1 MRSSKPVPQPKRH
14 RPRRSESPRS
24 RLSTMTAAPAPR
36 SPLPRWAETLRQKY
50 LAGEASTF
58 VLYRN
63 VFDQFLVGATVHTL
77 QSFLVEALFK
87 DTKKNI
93 CEISLER
100 GVRVLQGTESA
111 LFAASPAHSTEPF
124 SMPLALAALEG
135 QMRSS
140 RSTALIVPYADALLP
155 AGDASFMA
163 QQDRQTYLTFHRWS
177 LDKQLTGGDNITVLI
192 CESLNALNPGL
203 LSNPK
208 VAAIE
213 VPMPDAELR
222 RRVIAHFAPQLQTQQ
237 VDLFAERT
245 GGLRTVQ
252 LASILASSDEQGMN
266 LEQRQ
271 ALILQ
276 LLDGSANAPERA
288 ATLAQITAGM
298 TPAEIGKLVEPG
310 KQVPERNTQE
320 EVLKI
325 IHARKRE
332 MIEKECAG
340 LIEFIDPKHS
350 LSNVGGH
357 EHIKHELLAIAKNL
371 KSGNTTLTP
380 MGLLAV
386 GPMGS
391 GKTFVIKAF
400 LKEAE
405 LSAVALKNFRSKWVG
420 STEANLERVLAT
432 VKAMGPIAVIIDEG
446 DRSFGSGEG
455 SGGDDGTS
463 SRVIA
468 RLKEFMA
475 DTENRGQVLFIM
487 MTNRPDKLDSD
498 IKRPGRLDRKI
509 PFFYCDTPQ
518 ERAQVL
524 QAVLS
529 RYGQAPSTS
538 TEELLA
544 LCAALEGYS
553 NADLEALALLSVEM
567 AAQQG
572 SSLSKEIMEA
582 AAQDFMP
589 PQERDMIEF
598 MELLA
603 VSETSR
609 RSLLPQ
615 RYRSMALADIQS
627 QLQNARRRALAR

>member
-1 MRSSKPVPQPKRH
+1 VTTPS
-14 RPRRSESPRS
+14 
-24 RLSTMTAAPAPR
+24 AARNAL
-36 SPLPRWAETLRQKY
+36 PLWAETLRQKY

-63 VFDQFLVGATVHTL
+63 VFDNFLVGDTLHAL
-77 QSFLVEALFK
+77 QSFLVNELFK
-87 DTKKNI
+87 DTKKHV
-93 CEISLER
+93 CEVSLER
-100 GVRVLQGTESA
+100 GIRVLGGKTESLLLA
-111 LFAASPAHSTEPF
+111 FASSNTEAGAG
-124 SMPLALAALEG
+124 SLQQSLHALES
-135 QMRSS
+135 QMRSEQS
-140 RSTALIVPYADALLP
+140 MAVIVPYADALLP
-155 AGDASFMA
+155 AGDPSFMS

-177 LDKQLTGGDNITVLI
+177 LDKTLTSGDNITILVT
-192 CESLNALNPGL
+192 ESLNAINPGL

-213 VPMPDAELR
+213 IPMPDLASR
-222 RRVIAHFAPQLQTQQ
+222 KRVIAFLAPRLSEEQLT
-237 VDLFAERT
+237 LFSERT
-245 GGLRTVQ
+245 GGLRTLQ
-252 LASILASSDEQGMN
+252 LASIMAGSAGHGLSED
-266 LEQRQ
+266 QRR

-276 LLDGSANAPERA
+276 LLAGTPDAEARA
-288 ATLAQITAGM
+288 ATMATITAGM
-298 TPAEIGKLVEPG
+298 TPAEITRLIEPG
-310 KQVPERNTQE
+310 KTAPPADANA

-325 IHARKRE
+325 IHTRKRE

-340 LIEFIDPKHS
+340 LIEFIEPRHD
-350 LSNVGGH
+350 LSAVGGQ
-357 EHIKHELLAIAKNL
+357 EHIKHELIAIARNL
-371 KSGNTTLTP
+371 KAGETTLTP

-400 LKEAE
+400 LKEAG

-446 DRSFGSGEG
+446 DRSFGSG
-455 SGGDDGTS
+455 GGEDSDGGTS

-475 DTENRGQVLFIM
+475 DTENRGQVLFVM
-487 MTNRPDKLDSD
+487 MTNRPDKLDTD

-509 PFFYCDTPQ
+509 PFFYCETAA
-518 ERAQVL
+518 ERVQVL

-529 RYGQAPSTS
+529 RYDETCVASQD
-538 TEELLA
+538 ELIA
-544 LCAALEGYS
+544 LCETLTGYS
-553 NADLEALALLSVEM
+553 NADLEALALLAVEL
-567 AAQQG
+567 ARNQASALNAQVLLQ
-572 SSLSKEIMEA
+572 

-609 RSLLPQ
+609 RSMLPQ
-615 RYRSMALADIQS
+615 RYRDMPIEDIQNK
-627 QLQNARRRALAR
+627 LNEAKRRALTR

>member
-1 MRSSKPVPQPKRH
+1 MNAVST
-14 RPRRSESPRS
+14 PRN
-24 RLSTMTAAPAPR
+24 
-36 SPLPRWAETLRQKY
+36 PLPRWAETLRQKY

-63 VFDQFLVGATVHTL
+63 VFDNFLVGDVLHNL
-77 QSFLVEALFK
+77 QSFLVTELLTG
-87 DTKKNI
+87 TKKHV
-93 CEISLER
+93 CEVSLER
-100 GVRVLQGTESA
+100 GIRVLGAHGEAVHGLT
-111 LFAASPAHSTEPF
+111 ASDPAGDDSGGDL
-124 SMPLALAALEG
+124 LASLHALEAR
-135 QMRSS
+135 MRSEQ
-140 RSTALIVPYADALLP
+140 STAVLVPYADALLP
-155 AGDASFMA
+155 AGDPSFMA
-163 QQDRQTYLTFHRWS
+163 HQDRQIYLAFHRWS
-177 LDKQLTGGDNITVLI
+177 LDKALTRGDNITLLI
-192 CESLNALNPGL
+192 SESLNAINPGL

-213 VPMPDAELR
+213 IPMPDLALR
-222 RRVIAHFAPQLQTQQ
+222 RRVIAHLAPRLSEEQLA
-237 VDLFAERT
+237 LFSERT

-252 LASILASSDEQGMN
+252 LASIMASSEGHG
-266 LEQRQ
+266 LSETERRT
-271 ALILQ
+271 LILQ
-276 LLDGSANAPERA
+276 LLQDTPDAEPRA
-288 ATLAQITAGM
+288 ATLATITAGM
-298 TPAEIGKLVEPG
+298 TPAEITRLIEPG
-310 KQVPERNTQE
+310 KAVPEGDLNE
-320 EVLKI
+320 ELLKV

-340 LIEFIDPKHS
+340 LIEFIEPKHGLAS
-350 LSNVGGH
+350 VGGH
-357 EHIKHELLAIAKNL
+357 DHIKHELLAIARNL
-371 KSGNTTLTP
+371 KAGETTLTP

-400 LKEAE
+400 LKEAG

-446 DRSFGSGEG
+446 DRSFGSG
-455 SGGDDGTS
+455 GGEDSDGGTS

-475 DTENRGQVLFIM
+475 ETENRGQVLFVM

-509 PFFYCDTPQ
+509 PFFYCDSAP

-524 QAVLS
+524 HAVLS
-529 RYGQAPSTS
+529 RYGETCVAS
-538 TEELLA
+538 TEEMLT
-544 LCAALEGYS
+544 LCETLVGYS
-553 NADLEALALLSVEM
+553 NADLEALALLAVEL
-567 AAQQG
+567 ARNQGGALNAQA
-572 SSLSKEIMEA
+572 LTA

-609 RSLLPQ
+609 RTMLPK
-615 RYRSMALADIQS
+615 RYRDMALADIQS
-627 QLQNARRRALAR
+627 NLVQARRRALAR

>member
-1 MRSSKPVPQPKRH
+1 MAS
-14 RPRRSESPRS
+14 
-24 RLSTMTAAPAPR
+24 APTTR
-36 SPLPRWAETLRQKY
+36 DPLPKWAETLRQKY

-63 VFDQFLVGATVHTL
+63 VFDNFLVSQTLHSL
-77 QSFLVEALFK
+77 QSFLVEELFK
-87 DTKKNI
+87 DTKKHVF
-93 CEISLER
+93 EVSLER
-100 GVRVLQGTESA
+100 GIKLLRGKHPGAAGLTAQSEEEPPA
-111 LFAASPAHSTEPF
+111 L
-124 SMPLALAALEG
+124 LKALHALEA
-135 QMRSS
+135 QMRSEPS
-140 RSTALIVPYADALLP
+140 VAVIVPYADALLP
-155 AGDASFMA
+155 AGDASFMS
-163 QQDRQTYLTFHRWS
+163 QQDRQTYLVFHRWS
-177 LDKQLTGGDNITVLI
+177 LDKALTGGDNIIILVT
-192 CESLNALNPGL
+192 ESLNGVNPGL

-213 VPMPDAELR
+213 VPMPDLTAR
-222 RRVIAHFAPQLQTQQ
+222 RRVISFLAPRLHEQQ
-237 VDLFAERT
+237 VKLFSERT

-252 LASILASSDEQGMN
+252 LASILANPQGHG
-266 LEQRQ
+266 LAEGERRS
-271 ALILQ
+271 LILQ
-276 LLDGSANAPERA
+276 LLQGTPDAEQRA
-288 ATLAQITAGM
+288 GTLASITAGM
-298 TPAEIGKLVEPG
+298 SPDEITRLIEPG
-310 KQVPERNTQE
+310 RTLPVSDAND
-320 EVLKI
+320 EVLKV

-340 LIEFIDPKHS
+340 LIEFIEPKHG
-350 LSNVGGH
+350 LSAVGGH
-357 EHIKHELLAIAKNL
+357 EHIKHELMAIARNL
-371 KSGNTTLTP
+371 KAGETTLTP

-400 LKEAE
+400 LKEAG

-446 DRSFGSGEG
+446 DRSFGSGGEDSDG
-455 SGGDDGTS
+455 GTS

-475 DTENRGQVLFIM
+475 ETENRGQVLFVLL
-487 MTNRPDKLDSD
+487 TNRPDKLDTD

-509 PFFYCDTPQ
+509 PFFYCDSAA

-529 RYGQAPSTS
+529 RYGEACTALPD
-538 TEELLA
+538 ELLA
-544 LCAALEGYS
+544 LCEGLAGYS
-553 NADLEALALLSVEM
+553 NADLEALALLAVELARQQASPLNAQALQQ
-567 AAQQG
+567 AA
-572 SSLSKEIMEA
+572 L
-582 AAQDFMP
+582 DFMP

-609 RSLLPQ
+609 RSMLPK
-615 RYRSMALADIQS
+615 RYRDLSMQDIQA
-627 QLQNARRRALAR
+627 QLLQARRRALLR

>member
-1 MRSSKPVPQPKRH
+1 M
-14 RPRRSESPRS
+14 
-24 RLSTMTAAPAPR
+24 AAPSTTRNA
-36 SPLPRWAETLRQKY
+36 LPRWAETLRQKY

-63 VFDQFLVGATVHTL
+63 VFDNFLVGDTLHNL
-77 QSFLVEALFK
+77 QSFLVAELFK
-87 DTKKNI
+87 DTKKHVV
-93 CEISLER
+93 EVSLER
-100 GVRVLQGTESA
+100 GIRSLSGLPGLVTHGDDAPEL
-111 LFAASPAHSTEPF
+111 
-124 SMPLALAALEG
+124 LAALHTLET
-135 QMRSS
+135 QMRTEQ
-140 RSTALIVPYADALLP
+140 STAVIVPYADALLP
-155 AGDASFMA
+155 AGDPSFMA
-163 QQDRQTYLTFHRWS
+163 QQDRQIYLAFHRWS
-177 LDKQLTGGDNITVLI
+177 LDKSLTTGDNITILVT
-192 CESLNALNPGL
+192 ESLNAINPGL

-213 VPMPDAELR
+213 IPMPDLALR
-222 RRVIAHFAPQLQTQQ
+222 HKVIAFLAPKLSAQQ
-237 VDLFAERT
+237 VSLFSERT

-252 LASILASSDEQGMN
+252 LASIMASSEGHG
-266 LEQRQ
+266 LSEPQRR

-276 LLDGSANAPERA
+276 LLQGSADAEQRA
-288 ATLAQITAGM
+288 TTLATITAGM
-298 TPAEIGKLVEPG
+298 TPAEITKLIEPEKTLPVG
-310 KQVPERNTQE
+310 DANE
-320 EVLKI
+320 EVLKV

-340 LIEFIDPKHS
+340 LIEFIEPKHGLAS
-350 LSNVGGH
+350 VGGH
-357 EHIKHELLAIAKNL
+357 ENIKHELLAIAKNL
-371 KSGNTTLTP
+371 KAGETTLTP

-400 LKEAE
+400 LKEAG

-446 DRSFGSGEG
+446 DRSFGSGGGE
-455 SGGDDGTS
+455 GGDDGTS

-475 DTENRGQVLFIM
+475 ETENRGQVLFVM
-487 MTNRPDKLDSD
+487 LTNRPDKLDSD

-509 PFFYCDTPQ
+509 PFFYCDSAA

-529 RYGQAPSTS
+529 RYGETCVAS
-538 TEELLA
+538 TEELLM
-544 LCAALEGYS
+544 LCETLLGYS
-553 NADLEALALLSVEM
+553 NADLEALALLAVEL
-567 AAQQG
+567 ARNQA
-572 SSLSKEIMEA
+572 SPLNATVLSA

-609 RSLLPQ
+609 RSMLPK
-615 RYRSMALADIQS
+615 RYRDMALADIQS
-627 QLQNARRRALAR
+627 NLIAAKRRALAR

>member
-1 MRSSKPVPQPKRH
+1 MPPPA
-14 RPRRSESPRS
+14 
-24 RLSTMTAAPAPR
+24 STR
-36 SPLPRWAETLRQKY
+36 NVLPPWAETLRQKY

-63 VFDQFLVGATVHTL
+63 VFDNFLVAGSLHNL
-77 QSFLVEALFK
+77 PSFLLEELFK
-87 DTKKNI
+87 DTKKHV
-93 CEISLER
+93 CEVSLER
-100 GVRVLQGTESA
+100 GIRVLRGKPKGSVAIIDNADDGGDGATLLQS
-111 LFAASPAHSTEPF
+111 LH
-124 SMPLALAALEG
+124 ALEA
-135 QMRSS
+135 QMRSEQ
-140 RSTALIVPYADALLP
+140 STAVIVPYADALLP
-155 AGDASFMA
+155 AGDPSFMA
-163 QQDRQTYLTFHRWS
+163 HQDRQTYLAFHRWS
-177 LDKQLTGGDNITVLI
+177 LDKALTSGDNITILI
-192 CESLNALNPGL
+192 TESLNAINPGL

-213 VPMPDAELR
+213 IPMPDLAMR
-222 RRVIAHFAPQLQTQQ
+222 QKVIAFFAPKLSEPQ
-237 VDLFAERT
+237 VTLFSERT

-252 LASILASSDEQGMN
+252 LASIMASSEGHG
-266 LEQRQ
+266 LSEPQRR

-276 LLDGSANAPERA
+276 LLQGTADCEQRA
-288 ATLAQITAGM
+288 TTLATITAGM
-298 TPAEIGKLVEPG
+298 TPAEITKLIEPG
-310 KQVPERNTQE
+310 KTLAVNDPNQ

-340 LIEFIDPKHS
+340 LIEFIEPKHG
-350 LSNVGGH
+350 LSSVGGQ

-371 KSGNTTLTP
+371 KEGETTLTP

-400 LKEAE
+400 LKEAG

-446 DRSFGSGEG
+446 DRSFGSGGGE
-455 SGGDDGTS
+455 GGDEGTS

-468 RLKEFMA
+468 RLKEFMSEP
-475 DTENRGQVLFIM
+475 ENRGQVLFVM

-509 PFFYCDTPQ
+509 PFFYCESAP
-518 ERAQVL
+518 ERVQVL

-529 RYGQAPSTS
+529 RYGETCVASA
-538 TEELLA
+538 EELLT
-544 LCAALEGYS
+544 LCDTLGGYS
-553 NADLEALALLSVEM
+553 NADLEALALMAVEL
-567 AAQQG
+567 ARNQASPLNAQV
-572 SSLSKEIMEA
+572 LTA
-582 AAQDFMP
+582 AAADFMP
-589 PQERDMIEF
+589 PQESDMIEF

-609 RSLLPQ
+609 RSMLPK
-615 RYRSMALADIQS
+615 RYRDMAVADIQS
-627 QLQNARRRALAR
+627 NLLDAKRRALAR